1 MTDRQTDRQTDKQT
15 DKQVGANSIQI
26 HFHKLKG
33 KVWCLQMPTGAQ
45 ECIVPFFVVVVFS
58 WQGIRKQFTKLCAP
72 PLASLLGISEGSSL
86 GNYDFSVFE
95 GQSGIV
101 RFFSVFQLEELQREK
116 ESFLREAQNTRMS
129 HCWEYMCHRGRCLD
143 HCQAIRP
150 LKINEI
156 WTSWETGKKIVHTVL
171 CFLSITWPISDATYL
186 FYRN

>member
-1 MTDRQTDRQTDKQT
+1 
-15 DKQVGANSIQI
+15 
-26 HFHKLKG
+26 
-33 KVWCLQMPTGAQ
+33 MPTGAH
-45 ECIVPFFVVVVFS
+45 ECIVQFLVVVVFS
-58 WQGIRKQFTKLCAP
+58 WQEIRKQFTKLCAP

-156 WTSWETGKKIVHTVL
+156 WKNV
-171 CFLSITWPISDATYL
+171 CTYSFMFSFDYMTNIWCYIFIFTEIRGL
-186 FYRN
+186 RWNLTFSCS